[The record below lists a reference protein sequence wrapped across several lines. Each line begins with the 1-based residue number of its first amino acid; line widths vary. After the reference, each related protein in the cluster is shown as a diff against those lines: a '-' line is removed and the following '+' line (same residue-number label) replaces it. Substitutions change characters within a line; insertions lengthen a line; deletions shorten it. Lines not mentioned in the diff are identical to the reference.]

1 MTTRRGN
8 YGFFGRF
15 FKKVEQA
22 NNREVTLN
30 ELNEELYVESPIEEA
45 NSFWVSMAQNLIV
58 NTVKA
63 ADNNVERAFILVNFK
78 KGEASFDIFYQING
92 QLYFWNQL
100 ENQTIKN
107 RIKNE
112 LLPQASEVSDAV
124 NVQFHEADHPTIS
137 FAELQ
142 FEWETKA
149 WFSHIIREDD
159 PASQLPKAQILNEW
173 FSLIKKETQNK
184 PLDSDTKF
192 SWYPSIP

>member
-1 MTTRRGN
+1 M
-8 YGFFGRF
+8 GFFSRF
-15 FKKVEQA
+15 FKKVEQV
-22 NNREVTLN
+22 NNKEATIH
-30 ELNEELYVESPIEEA
+30 ELDEELYVEPPLEEA
-45 NSFWVSMAQNLIV
+45 NSYWVSMAQNLLI

-63 ADNNVERAFILVNFK
+63 AGNNVERAFLLLNMK

-92 QLYFWNQL
+92 QLYFWDQI
-100 ENQTIKN
+100 ENQEMKN

-124 NVQFHEADHPTIS
+124 NQHFIEADHPTIS

-149 WFSHIIREDD
+149 WFSHIIWEDD

-173 FSLIKKETQNK
+173 YSLINKETNGK
-184 PLDSDTKF
+184 PLDSDIKF
-192 SWYPSIP
+192 SWYPSNS

>member
-1 MTTRRGN
+1 M
-8 YGFFGRF
+8 GFFSRF
-15 FKKVEQA
+15 FKKVEQV
-22 NNREVTLN
+22 NNKEATIH
-30 ELNEELYVESPIEEA
+30 ELDEELYVESPLEEA
-45 NSFWVSMAQNLIV
+45 NSYWVSMAQNLLI

-63 ADNNVERAFILVNFK
+63 AGNNVERAFLLLNMK

-92 QLYFWNQL
+92 QLYFWDQI
-100 ENQTIKN
+100 ENQEMKN

-124 NVQFHEADHPTIS
+124 NQHFIEADHPTIS

-149 WFSHIIREDD
+149 WFSHIIWEDD

-173 FSLIKKETQNK
+173 YSLINKETHGK
-184 PLDSDTKF
+184 PLDSDIKF
-192 SWYPSIP
+192 SWYPSNS

>member
-1 MTTRRGN
+1 M
-8 YGFFGRF
+8 GFFSRF
-15 FKKVEQA
+15 FTKVEQV
-22 NNREVTLN
+22 NNKEATLN

-45 NSFWVSMAQNLIV
+45 NSYWVSMAQNLIV

-63 ADNNVERAFILVNFK
+63 ADNNVERAFILLNLK

-100 ENQTIKN
+100 EDQTIKE

-124 NVQFHEADHPTIS
+124 NQQFYEADHPTIS

-149 WFSHIIREDD
+149 WFSHIIWEGD
-159 PASQLPKAQILNEW
+159 PASQLPKTQILNEW

-192 SWYPSIP
+192 SWYPSIS